1 MTGLFFHPLLPGLA
15 EFFEG
20 INKRWSAGLIT
31 LGGCAENSHSLPRQD
46 LLLQKPT
53 DRALSHSHRCLVIQR
68 TTKQDKSSN
77 MTAIQVVFQSFL
89 AGQRTLAYQLSPS
102 SMILAPTHI
111 SKSGNRPEDGCSSN
125 YFQNRFSPPLF
136 LPFSHWDISFALQ
149 WRDNP
154 YWIEETGGK
163 RYSIGKSSLEAKSKR
178 KEDVSVGGNIT
189 TRLKVPVQF
198 QGPN

>member
-15 EFFEG
+15 ESFEG

-31 LGGCAENSHSLPRQD
+31 LGGCLCWEFSQPPRQD

-53 DRALSHSHRCLVIQR
+53 NRALSHSQRCLVIQR

-89 AGQRTLAYQLSPS
+89 AGQRTLAYQLSLS

-136 LPFSHWDISFALQ
+136 LPFSHWDISFALTMKRQ
-149 WRDNP
+149 PLLNRGD
-154 YWIEETGGK
+154 GGK

-178 KEDVSVGGNIT
+178 KEDKTSQWAAT
-189 TRLKVPVQF
+189 
-198 QGPN
+198 